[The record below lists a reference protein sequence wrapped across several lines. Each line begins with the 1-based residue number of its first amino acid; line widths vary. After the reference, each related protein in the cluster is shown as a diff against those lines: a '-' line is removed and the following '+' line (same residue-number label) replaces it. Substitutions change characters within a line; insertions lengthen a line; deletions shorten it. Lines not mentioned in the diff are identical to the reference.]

1 MCTNTL
7 RQGMKEREPDSSQ
20 WCSLT
25 GQEVIGTNP
34 KQEVRSEHEE
44 TQFLAR
50 MVKQQYGLPRETA
63 ESSSM
68 ETFKTLLNMVLGNP
82 W

>member
-1 MCTNTL
+1 
-7 RQGMKEREPDSSQ
+7 MKEREPDSSQ

-44 TQFLAR
+44 TFFGVPGQTTVRVTQRDCRIFIYGDIQNPAEHGAR
-50 MVKQQYGLPRETA
+50 KPLVVEPA
-63 ESSSM
+63 
-68 ETFKTLLNMVLGNP
+68 
-82 W
+82 